1 MEAQTPTAVDLSPS
15 SSGGVLFPAC
25 LIEKEMLD
33 NVDPKIKN
41 HMHEWLVETIAVMDE
56 DQDQRTGEVPPLRTN
71 V

>member
-1 MEAQTPTAVDLSPS
+1 MINSPDPQRFIDIHRRVLKVVAQTPTAVDLSPS

-41 HMHEWLVETIAVMDE
+41 HMHE
-56 DQDQRTGEVPPLRTN
+56 
-71 V
+71 